1 MSMSSGPYRARGRS
15 DRSRRTRDRIKQ
27 AVHEL
32 LAEGGFHTAAVEEV
46 AARAGV
52 SRATLYQ
59 HFRSRIEL
67 VDAICETFD
76 ENPALLRLRETV
88 ELADAGEALAET
100 LALTVRFWSS
110 ENGVL
115 SQLYGVAAVD
125 PAAAA
130 LVERQ
135 RTDRRGE
142 YDRLVGNLKRTGRLG
157 DGVTPERA
165 LALLMMLSSYESYRE
180 LRASG
185 LSDRQVTALLQET
198 ARRLVLRV

>member
-125 PAAAA
+125 PAAGA

>member
-125 PAAAA
+125 PAARA

>member
-125 PAAAA
+125 PAARA

-157 DGVTPERA
+157 DGVTPERG
-165 LALLMMLSSYESYRE
+165 LALLMMLSSYESYPE

>member
-1 MSMSSGPYRARGRS
+1 MSAGPYRARGRS

-32 LAEGGFHTAAVEEV
+32 LAEGSFHAAAVEEV

-88 ELADAGEALAET
+88 ELADADEALAET

-110 ENGVL
+110 EDGVL
-115 SQLYGVAAVD
+115 RQLYGVAAVD
-125 PAAAA
+125 PAAGA
-130 LVERQ
+130 LVDRQ
-135 RTDRRGE
+135 RSDRRGE
-142 YDRLVGNLKRTGRLG
+142 YERLVGNLKRTGRLG

-180 LRASG
+180 LHEAN
-185 LSDRQVTALLQET
+185 LSDRQATALLQES
-198 ARRLVLRV
+198 ARRLVVRA

>member
-76 ENPALLRLRETV
+76 ENPALLRLRGTV
-88 ELADAGEALAET
+88 ELADADEALAET

-125 PAAAA
+125 PAARA

>member
-1 MSMSSGPYRARGRS
+1 MSTRPYRARGRN
-15 DRSRRTRDRIKQ
+15 DRSRRTRDRIKD

-59 HFRSRIEL
+59 HFGSRLEL

-88 ELADAGEALAET
+88 DLPDADEALAET

-110 ENGVL
+110 EDAVL
-115 SQLYGVAAVD
+115 RQLYGVAAVD
-125 PAAAA
+125 PAAGA
-130 LVERQ
+130 LVDRQ
-135 RTDRRGE
+135 RADRRAE
-142 YDRLVGNLKRTGRLG
+142 YARLVENLKRAGRL
-157 DGVTPERA
+157 RA
-165 LALLMMLSSYESYRE
+165 GREPGRSLALLMVLSSYETYRE
-180 LRASG
+180 LREGG
-185 LSDRQVTALLQET
+185 LSDRRATALLQQT
-198 ARRLVLRV
+198 ARELVVQG